1 MIIVITLG
9 FDEKFALRAITRR
22 GLKPEDE
29 IIIVTSKPSDER
41 TEKAFQNFTTIL
53 KKVFLNPK
61 ISRIDVEVKK
71 FDNAVSTLTKE
82 FLKRKTSKFILN
94 LSGGLRALI
103 MEVLVSA
110 TLLNISGEVEV
121 ELENFSGMISF
132 PLEILHIPEL
142 DNTDRMLLTSINV
155 NEEFSLSKLSKKLNI
170 SKTTTWRRIKKLQR
184 LNIINKDKNYLT
196 ELGSI
201 IKLIYCTNTY

>member
-61 ISRIDVEVKK
+61 IS
-71 FDNAVSTLTKE
+71 
-82 FLKRKTSKFILN
+82 
-94 LSGGLRALI
+94 
-103 MEVLVSA
+103 
-110 TLLNISGEVEV
+110 
-121 ELENFSGMISF
+121 
-132 PLEILHIPEL
+132 
-142 DNTDRMLLTSINV
+142 
-155 NEEFSLSKLSKKLNI
+155 
-170 SKTTTWRRIKKLQR
+170 
-184 LNIINKDKNYLT
+184 
-196 ELGSI
+196 
-201 IKLIYCTNTY
+201 